1 MSGSANNGTYGNPG
15 TPWGPGPA
23 WNQPGWDS
31 WRRWHAT
38 RPLWIAA
45 MILGFI
51 FWWPVGLIL
60 LFVGIWSKRMGYW
73 GCGGYG
79 GWQRNDGWHPQGG
92 PPPWAN
98 WKGFWGSNSNS
109 QPAAPPSSGNHAF
122 DEYRA
127 ETLRRLE
134 DEQKEFSAF
143 LERLRF
149 AKDKSEFDQFMNERR
164 GRPPAPPPEPPSQ
177 GQA

>member
-1 MSGSANNGTYGNPG
+1 MSGSANNGSYYGNPG
-15 TPWGPGPA
+15 TPWGPAPA
-23 WNQPGWDS
+23 WNQPGWDA
-31 WRRWHAT
+31 WRCWYAAK
-38 RPLWIAA
+38 PLWIAA
-45 MILGFI
+45 MVLGFI
-51 FWWPVGLIL
+51 FWWPVGLTL
-60 LFVGIWSKRMGYW
+60 LFLGIWGKRMAFG
-73 GCGGYG
+73 GCG
-79 GWQRNDGWHPQGG
+79 GWQRNSGNTGWHAQGG

-98 WKGFWGSNSNS
+98 WKGFRSGGSGSAQ
-109 QPAAPPSSGNHAF
+109 QPQSSGNHAF
-122 DEYRA
+122 DEYRT

-134 DEQKEFSAF
+134 DEQNEFSAF